1 MDEKRKNPRSNR
13 QEDVYIEVMTQNE
26 EGDYAKKIIGCE
38 SVDVSREGLRLY
50 VHERIVQGTILDL
63 CMSFR
68 DNPEKFYLTAE
79 VKWSKPLVDEGWYF
93 IGFEVYEADN
103 TDFEKWFDW
112 VDQFSGLKQLSESK

>member
-112 VDQFSGLKQLSESK
+112 VDQFSGLKQQSESK